1 MAPGKEYYNAK
12 QKITLEWLTFY
23 CVLRIV
29 RKEEPAYIESPLVP
43 NTIVRTGGG
52 SLNLRTMDNK
62 KRPRSRN
69 NRLKNNLKG
78 ENMVEKVKYPG
89 RTLDK
94 QEGYLICKA
103 KDIGLTDY
111 LVCLES
117 SKEGV
122 MCEHRFAFGF
132 DHLCANSVRIEQVRK
147 SIG

>member
-1 MAPGKEYYNAK
+1 
-12 QKITLEWLTFY
+12 
-23 CVLRIV
+23 
-29 RKEEPAYIESPLVP
+29 
-43 NTIVRTGGG
+43 
-52 SLNLRTMDNK
+52 
-62 KRPRSRN
+62 
-69 NRLKNNLKG
+69 
-78 ENMVEKVKYPG
+78 MVEKVKYLG

-132 DHLCANSVRIEQVRK
+132 DHLCASSVRMEQVRK
-147 SIG
+147 SRG